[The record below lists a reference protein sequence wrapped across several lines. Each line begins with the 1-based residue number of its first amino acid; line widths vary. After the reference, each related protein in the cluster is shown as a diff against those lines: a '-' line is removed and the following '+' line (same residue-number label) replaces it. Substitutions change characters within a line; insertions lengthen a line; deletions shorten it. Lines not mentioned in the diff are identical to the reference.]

1 MELRQAPKALTS
13 CPRCVRVTTAD
24 SGALSDAQEH
34 LCVISSETMGEG
46 RSVALSYGTY
56 MSPNVGGSFQHS
68 RAVVLRSQQMA
79 WPCLTLQAGEK
90 NRYDYK
96 QIRASA
102 LRERLTPGLTS
113 LKPQTCVLCAVVR
126 EARDSAAQ
134 NLVLTHLIDGASLPL
149 PPQDRDIKSTH
160 LS

>member
-1 MELRQAPKALTS
+1 M
-13 CPRCVRVTTAD
+13 RVTTAD

-79 WPCLTLQAGEK
+79 WPCLPLQAGEK
-90 NRYDYK
+90 NRYVYK
-96 QIRASA
+96 QLRASA
-102 LRERLTPGLTS
+102 LRVCWS
-113 LKPQTCVLCAVVR
+113 LLGFVFCFCFLFYFVR
-126 EARDSAAQ
+126 FVF
-134 NLVLTHLIDGASLPL
+134 LFLFVHP
-149 PPQDRDIKSTH
+149 KV
-160 LS
+160 